1 LIIFVPRI
9 KLHFL
14 LLTTHILPHTEYVLN
29 VSFIFMTET
38 EKTYRIAISLF
49 KKINFSNLQY
59 IFNYLDS
66 VEEFFHLDETILN
79 EIPNINSPF
88 LEEYKAQ
95 IPICIEKAKRELEYV
110 EKNNIQI
117 HFFTDKTFPKRLLEC
132 PDCPK
137 LIYSKGVADFNKHKY
152 LGVVGTRKA
161 TEYGRNTCFKL
172 ISELAKSQ
180 PKLCII
186 SGLAY
191 GIDIA
196 SHKAALES
204 NIPTIGVIG
213 GGYDYF
219 YPKAHY
225 NTSLEMQKRGAVITE
240 FTHDTH
246 PEGFNF
252 VQRNRIIAGM
262 SDGVLVV
269 ESAAKGGSLITAE
282 LAYSYNKDVMA
293 VPGKI
298 CDSVSMGCNSLIK
311 SNKAALVENAK
322 DIERVM
328 CWENSSHQSIELFH
342 ILSEKESIVVE
353 IIKEKGTAH
362 VDIISELSGIK
373 ISVLSAILLNLEF
386 KNVIGSIPGSRYMI
400 Y

>member
-1 LIIFVPRI
+1 
-9 KLHFL
+9 
-14 LLTTHILPHTEYVLN
+14 
-29 VSFIFMTET
+29 MTET

-328 CWENSSHQSIELFH
+328 CWEHDNTLELGLELFPV
-342 ILSEKESIVVE
+342 LSDKETLIVD
-353 IIKEKGTAH
+353 IIREKGTIH
-362 VDIISELSGIK
+362 VDNISELSGIK
-373 ISVLSAILLNLEF
+373 ISELSALLLNLEF
-386 KNVIGSIPGSRYMI
+386 SNVIRSIPGNQYML